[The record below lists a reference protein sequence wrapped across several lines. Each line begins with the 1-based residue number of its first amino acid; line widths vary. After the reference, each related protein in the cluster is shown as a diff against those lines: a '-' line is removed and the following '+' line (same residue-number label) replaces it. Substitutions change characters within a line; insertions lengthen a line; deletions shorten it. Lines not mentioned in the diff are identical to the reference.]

1 MKIEPTGVVMM
12 GVCQVQTD
20 KCTARVPAPITAVW
34 IPPGRRQ
41 MDVCGPCLEE
51 QIRKGEWE
59 VEGARLE
66 PAHSV

>member
-1 MKIEPTGVVMM
+1 MKVEPTGVVMV

-20 KCTARVPAPITAVW
+20 SCVAKTPSPITAVW

-41 MDVCGPCLEE
+41 VDVCRACLEE
-51 QIRKGEWE
+51 QISKGQWE

-66 PAHSV
+66 VASA

>member
-1 MKIEPTGVVMM
+1 MKVEPTGVVMM

-20 KCTARVPAPITAVW
+20 KCTGRTPAPITAVW

-41 MDVCGPCLEE
+41 MDVCRACLEE
-51 QIRKGEWE
+51 QMRKGEWE

-66 PAHSV
+66 PAHSS